1 VIYDNFKNK
10 MDVDITEYLKTNKNT
25 AIKKILDALDLL
37 DMDNK
42 NKKNIRS
49 VILDEIN
56 TFYNNTCRV
65 LTFLQ
70 E

>member
-1 VIYDNFKNK
+1 MIYDNFKNK